1 MMRKTGQRVLVMIL
15 VLIIVLSPF
24 LLFRDNGRLAPLVLV
39 VWLLLAVT
47 YVFTQR
53 KG

>member
-1 MMRKTGQRVLVMIL
+1 MIQKAVQRIL
-15 VLIIVLSPF
+15 VLVLVLIVVLSPF
-24 LLFRDNGRLAPLVLV
+24 FLFRDNGRLAPLVLV

>member
-1 MMRKTGQRVLVMIL
+1 MIRRTVQRIL
-15 VLIIVLSPF
+15 VLILVLIVVLSPF
-24 LLFRDNGRLAPLVLV
+24 FLFRDNGRLAPLVLV

-47 YVFTQR
+47 YVFAQR